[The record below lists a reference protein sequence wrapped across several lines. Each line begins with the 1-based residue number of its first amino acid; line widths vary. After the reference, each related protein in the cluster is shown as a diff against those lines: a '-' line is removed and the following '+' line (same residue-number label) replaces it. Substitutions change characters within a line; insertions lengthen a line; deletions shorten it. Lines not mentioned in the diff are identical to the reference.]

1 MGTCGDCKFFIPEPA
16 PDPPVG
22 AFHEGEA
29 EEPDDPGGT
38 CHEDSPKAA
47 QRGQMVEDGD
57 NEVIWPWV
65 ASDDWCG
72 KWKKV

>member
-1 MGTCGDCKFFIPEPA
+1 MSTCGDCKFFIPEPEEMRE
-16 PDPPVG
+16 
-22 AFHEGEA
+22 EGE
-29 EEPDDPGGT
+29 ESSGDLGGT

-72 KWKKV
+72 RWKKV

>member
-1 MGTCGDCKFFIPEPA
+1 MSTCGDCKFFIPEP
-16 PDPPVG
+16 
-22 AFHEGEA
+22 EGEP
-29 EEPDDPGGT
+29 PDEDGDVVVSGPGDPGGT

-72 KWKKV
+72 RWKKV